1 MRSNDK
7 QANVNFG
14 QYLYD
19 TLTIIASYK
28 LAYDIASMLTNLYKF
43 DMYMWILIVYIPIWL
58 FTMTS
63 LGMYNITTFKYYD
76 RLLRNIL
83 FSSFVSGMISAAM
96 IFFVK
101 ETLFS
106 RIFYASFLVSS
117 ILLLIAQRF
126 IYTFFILKHTKV
138 GAMNMVIIGDKALS
152 DKLVYYLKKTDILT
166 NIVGYFPID
175 SLNKLDMILKEKPV
189 DEVIFA
195 VPKEYIKLIEEHALA
210 CEEMGV
216 TVSMVLDFYDFK
228 ISRVYFRNIG
238 TIPMLTFHTVSFNKP
253 QLYIKRVIDIIGS
266 IVGLIITGLLSIFII
281 PAIKLDSP
289 GPILFKQNRVG
300 INGRLFKLYKFRSMV
315 VDAEDKKNELL
326 SQNQVN
332 GDLMFKM
339 KNDPRITRIGK
350 FLRAT
355 SLDEFPQF
363 INVLKGDMSLVGT
376 RPPTVDE
383 VGKYENHHR
392 RRISIKPGITGMWQ
406 VNGRSQIT
414 DFDKVVAL
422 DTQYIDNWSVWLD
435 IKIMLQTFI
444 TLFTRKGAM

>member
-1 MRSNDK
+1 MQGNDK

-19 TLTIIASYK
+19 TLTIIASYI
-28 LAYDIASMLTNLYKF
+28 LAYNIASLLTNLYKI
-43 DMYMWILIVYIPIWL
+43 DKYMWILIVYIPIWV

-106 RIFYASFLVSS
+106 RIFYASFLIASVV
-117 ILLLIAQRF
+117 LLIVQRF

-138 GAMNMVIIGDKALS
+138 GTLNIVIIGDKSIS

-166 NIVGYFPID
+166 NIVGYFPIEAVD
-175 SLNKLDMILKEKPV
+175 KLEKALKEKPV

-195 VPKEYIKLIEEHALA
+195 VPKEYIKLVEEHALK

-216 TVSMVLDFYDFK
+216 TVNMVLDFYDFK
-228 ISRVYFRNIG
+228 MSRVYYRSIG

-253 QLYIKRVIDIIGS
+253 QLYMKRVIDIIGA
-266 IVGLIITGLLSIFII
+266 IVGLIITGFLSVFII

-315 VDAEDKKNELL
+315 TDAENWKKQLM

-339 KNDPRITRIGK
+339 KDDPRVTRVGR

-383 VGKYENHHR
+383 VSKYENHHR

-435 IKIMLQTFI
+435 IKIMFKTFI
-444 TLFTRKGAM
+444 ILFSRRGAM

>member
-1 MRSNDK
+1 MHSADK
-7 QANVNFG
+7 QANVNVG
-14 QYLYD
+14 QYIYD
-19 TLTIIASYK
+19 IIAILASYM
-28 LAYDIASMLTNLYKF
+28 LAYKIASHLTNLYAIGR
-43 DMYMWILIVYIPIWL
+43 YMWILIVYIPIWI
-58 FTMTS
+58 FTMS
-63 LGMYNITTFKYYD
+63 GLGMYNITVFKYYD

-83 FSSFVSGMISAAM
+83 FSSFVSGIITAAM
-96 IFFVK
+96 IFFIK

-117 ILLLIAQRF
+117 VMLLIAERF

-138 GAMNMVIIGDKALS
+138 GVMNMVIIGDRLIA
-152 DKLVYYLKKTDILT
+152 DKLVYYLNKTDILM
-166 NIVGYFPID
+166 NIVGYVSID
-175 SLNKLDMILKEKPV
+175 AIDELNMILKEKSV

-195 VPKEYIKLIEEHALA
+195 VPRDYIKVIEEQALT

-228 ISRVYFRNIG
+228 ISRAYFRNIG
-238 TIPMLTFHTVSFNKP
+238 TIPMITFHTVSFNKP
-253 QLYIKRVIDIIGS
+253 QLYIKRIIDIMGS
-266 IVGLIITGLLSIFII
+266 IVGLAITGIISVFII
-281 PAIKLDSP
+281 PAIKFDSP
-289 GPILFKQNRVG
+289 GPILFTQNRVG
-300 INGRLFKLYKFRSMV
+300 INGRLFKLYKFRSMEV
-315 VDAEDKKNELL
+315 HAEDKKTQLL
-326 SQNQVN
+326 AQNQVN

-339 KNDPRITRIGK
+339 KDDPRITRVGK

-376 RPPTVDE
+376 RPPTIDE
-383 VGKYENHHR
+383 VSKYSNHHR

-422 DTQYIDNWSVWLD
+422 DIQYIDNWSVWLD
-435 IKIMLQTFI
+435 IKIMFKTILI
-444 TLFTRKGAM
+444 LFTRKGAM